1 MRQMRT
7 FRCLKG
13 RLKNEKTTDSIAF
26 SGFKFCGSGEISCAD
41 LSFPRVTKQNVAAK
55 AAIFMNL
62 LILLKAKLSTPDQV
76 HKKTPSLGWGF
87 ILFLSVDPERFELS
101 SK

>member
-1 MRQMRT
+1 M
-7 FRCLKG
+7 
-13 RLKNEKTTDSIAF
+13 D
-26 SGFKFCGSGEISCAD
+26 
-41 LSFPRVTKQNVAAK
+41 
-55 AAIFMNL
+55 L

-101 SK
+101 VSTLIISVYGAFSLAKFLHFEAFSNKTLLQFLTPSVHLCNAMT